1 MKRSLMAICA
11 VFFMAT
17 AMMLPALGNSISG
30 IVYQDPDKNGKMEA
44 NETGLANVTVELGG
58 PVLCLNDKGLFVEPD
73 VYSQNTTTNETGYY
87 KFDTEKFGRYFLKVA
102 TPELV
107 SVYPAAIDIANPDD
121 VVDINMTEM

>member
-1 MKRSLMAICA
+1 MKRSLIAIFA
-11 VFFMAT
+11 VFLMAT

-30 IVYQDPDKNGKMEA
+30 IVYHDVNKTGMMEA
-44 NETGLANVTVELGG
+44 EENGLANMTVELGG

-87 KFDTEKFGRYFLKVA
+87 EFDAEKFGRYFLKVA

-121 VVDINMTEM
+121 VVNINMTKT

>member
-11 VFFMAT
+11 VFLMAT

-30 IVYQDPDKNGKMEA
+30 IVYQDINKNGEMEA
-44 NETGLANVTVELGG
+44 EETGLANVTVELGG
-58 PVLCLNDKGLFVEPD
+58 PVLCLDDKGLFVEPD

-87 KFDTEKFGRYFLKVA
+87 EFDAEKFGRYFLRVA
-102 TPELV
+102 TPKLI
-107 SVYPAAIDIANPDD
+107 SVYAAAIDIANPDA